1 MREPKPLAT
10 QPCNVLTLIL
20 FASVFGMPTIGVLLR
35 SSPSSASRGPSIFPP
50 AFRASPTT
58 KRKKRTKCVR
68 CGLLVN
74 YLTIRLFEC
83 LLAQIFIQQPDD
95 LFLVD
100 IWYAQARDESETLV
114 HTGNPETQLRD

>member
-20 FASVFGMPTIGVLLR
+20 FASVFRMPTIGVLLR
-35 SSPSSASRGPSIFPP
+35 AGPALRGPRGSPMALRANPP
-50 AFRASPTT
+50 
-58 KRKKRTKCVR
+58 RTPRSTCVL

-100 IWYAQARDESETLV
+100 IWYARARDESETLV
-114 HTGNPETQLRD
+114 HMGNPEM